1 MLLHCWSNTVQIET
15 PVKRS
20 TTLWRC
26 QSKQSISLPTG
37 SCSFVGAHQP
47 NQNSDY
53 RQITAHTILTWSNP
67 HAHMSCRCSWLSGAI
82 LCNTPTFMMKFMVIS
97 LIIFSPSRSSR
108 SLPWSSATSTRHATL
123 AWMKL
128 HLIIYR
134 FPLQV
139 SYKELDHL
147 LDHHDHHLTPTPPSH
162 TLCSWLS
169 TDSFCKTPT
178 HLFQAISYR
187 WEHGSS
193 FLKKKRAGQHFF
205 NMEVISSDTGCH
217 YLFLLL
223 TVKNGTSGARHE
235 NHL

>member
-1 MLLHCWSNTVQIET
+1 MLLHCWPNTVQIET

-20 TTLWRC
+20 NTLWEC
-26 QSKQSISLPTG
+26 HSKQSISLPTG

-123 AWMKL
+123 ACHVASPDYL
-128 HLIIYR
+128 
-134 FPLQV
+134 PLPFARPP
-139 SYKELDHL
+139 KELDHL
-147 LDHHDHHLTPTPPSH
+147 LDHHDHHLAPHAILT
-162 TLCSWLS
+162 S
-169 TDSFCKTPT
+169 TSTWK
-178 HLFQAISYR
+178 
-187 WEHGSS
+187 W
-193 FLKKKRAGQHFF
+193 
-205 NMEVISSDTGCH
+205 
-217 YLFLLL
+217 FLLL
-223 TVKNGTSGARHE
+223 TVKNGTSGAR
-235 NHL
+235 L